1 MKKILSLLAL
11 CFAVCL
17 FIFLR
22 QINEPAESE
31 KNEFPNGKITYLT
44 KNEKGNGMPIKEAE
58 KFAESSLMEGITSVR
73 AVFSGAESGVND
85 RKIKKILFDKA
96 KARAKFLELGFLRA
110 KAAEE
115 GFEIEFTTAE
125 EIDSLAIGQS
135 HGGIL
140 AYTSDRTIKHVSET
154 KIEENGFYVFLQGI
168 EDPYNFGY
176 ALRSLYAAGVDGIV
190 LEKRNW
196 MSAAGV
202 VCRASAGASEMLPL
216 SWGEPEEIAN
226 AFKEKG
232 YAIVAADKTEDAVS
246 VYDTEISFPVLLVVG
261 GEKRGISA
269 SFREH
274 CDKTV
279 MLDYGREFRAALSAA
294 SASSIIAFEIFRQ
307 NRGKAK

>member
-1 MKKILSLLAL
+1 MKKIISILAL
-11 CFAVCL
+11 FAVCA
-17 FIFLR
+17 FLVIQQGR
-22 QINEPAESE
+22 KTSANEE
-31 KNEFPNGKITYLT
+31 NEFPEGKITYLT
-44 KNEKGNGMPIKEAE
+44 SCKKGNDMPTKEAD
-58 KFAESSLMEGITSVR
+58 KFISSSVMEGMTSVR
-73 AVFSGAESGVND
+73 AVFAGAEAGVND
-85 RKIKKILFDKA
+85 RKIEKVLFDQA
-96 KARAKFLELGFLRA
+96 KARAKFRELGFLRA
-110 KAAEE
+110 RGEAE
-115 GFEIEFTTAE
+115 GFAVELTSAE

-135 HGGIL
+135 HGGVL
-140 AYTSDRTIKHVSET
+140 AYTSDRTIAHITDFEIKDS
-154 KIEENGFYVFLQGI
+154 GFYVFLQGI

-216 SWGEPEEIAN
+216 CWGEPEEIAQ

-232 YAIVAADKTEDAVS
+232 YSIVAADKTDDAVS
-246 VYDTEISFPVLLVVG
+246 VYDTDIAFPVLLVVG

-269 SFREH
+269 AFREY

-294 SASSIIAFEIFRQ
+294 SASSIIAFEIFRK
-307 NRGKAK
+307 NRGKT